1 MQQLWVEKIISKL
14 CFQQLPVQVRNIKS
28 KKILSREE
36 KKQMMAYVSHEL
48 LNKTPVQSST
58 ASIGDTENV
67 EVEDNETKIEIEENG
82 LIQ

>member
-1 MQQLWVEKIISKL
+1 
-14 CFQQLPVQVRNIKS
+14 
-28 KKILSREE
+28 
-36 KKQMMAYVSHEL
+36 MMAYVSHEL

-82 LIQ
+82 LRQ